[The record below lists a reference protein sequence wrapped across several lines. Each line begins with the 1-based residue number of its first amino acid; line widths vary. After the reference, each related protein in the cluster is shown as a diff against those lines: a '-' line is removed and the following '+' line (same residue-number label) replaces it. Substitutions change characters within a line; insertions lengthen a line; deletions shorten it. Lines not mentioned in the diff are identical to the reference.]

1 MPVCTKPCKFVDV
14 AGALSISAA
23 TIIGL
28 YVAVDVIV
36 ALSFLAFVIV
46 TVAFT
51 LIGSISPLNVGSG
64 VKVTLPFPSIV
75 NIPFPATVTLSF
87 SVLSAGSTSLRLV
100 TVTFVDSVG
109 IVNVG
114 VSS

>member
-1 MPVCTKPCKFVDV
+1 MV
-14 AGALSISAA
+14 AI
-23 TIIGL
+23 
-28 YVAVDVIV
+28 
-36 ALSFLAFVIV
+36 SFLAFVTV

-51 LIGSISPLNVGSG
+51 VIGSISPLNVGSG
-64 VKVTLPFPSIV
+64 VKITLPLTSIV
-75 NIPFPATVTLSF
+75 NVPFPATVTLSF

-100 TVTFVDSVG
+100 TVALFDSAG